1 MQKTAMLM
9 AFVAGCWMVT
19 SASSVAAQ
27 QDNLLQKVKD
37 KGTLRVCSAPY
48 NPWNIKNPTTN
59 EWEGIVPDIVK
70 EIGEALKVKVEW
82 VDATWATIIPSLQSD
97 KCDLAGAALWTAPQR
112 AEAISFTRSI
122 GGDGMTI
129 FVPSNSTVKS
139 IAELDQKGKVIT
151 VTSGSGDERIAKGLF
166 KNAEVKSVVSDRPS
180 VSVMELA
187 AGRADAASAAF
198 AGTAQ
203 LIKTNPNLKVKPI
216 EGLMYNF
223 TPFAFGVPARE
234 YFFRDYVNVVIGNL
248 DASGKLQEIKDR
260 WTKL

>member
-1 MQKTAMLM
+1 MRITAML
-9 AFVAGCWMVT
+9 ALIAAGLSGVFG
-19 SASSVAAQ
+19 ASPATAQ

-37 KGTLRVCSAPY
+37 RGTLRVCAAPY
-48 NPWNIKNPTTN
+48 NPWNVKNPTTN
-59 EWEGIVPDIVK
+59 VWEGIIPDIVK

-82 VDATWATIIPSLQSD
+82 VDAAWATIIPSIQSD

-129 FVPSNSTVKS
+129 FVPSNSTVTS
-139 IAELDQKGKVIT
+139 IAELDQKGKVIS
-151 VTSGSGDERIAKGLF
+151 VTSGSADERIAKGLF
-166 KNAEVKSVVSDRPS
+166 KNAEVKSVVADRPS

-203 LIKTNPNLKVKPI
+203 LIKNNPNLKVKPI

-234 YFFRDYVNVVIGNL
+234 YFFRDYVNVVISNL
-248 DASGKLQEIKDR
+248 EASGKLQEIKDR
-260 WTKL
+260 WIKL